1 MDTVTRLSNRVM
13 ELEDKKDASNTA
25 ARCQNNGTDFNHPTA
40 AVAGTRSG
48 IGLGSGLGSASS
60 SGGGGG
66 GARIETHRQTNVR
79 IYHKVRSR

>member
-13 ELEDKKDASNTA
+13 ELEDKKNTSNTA
-25 ARCQNNGTDFNHPTA
+25 ARCQNNGIDFNHPTA

-60 SGGGGG
+60 GGGG

-79 IYHKVRSR
+79 TYHKVRGR